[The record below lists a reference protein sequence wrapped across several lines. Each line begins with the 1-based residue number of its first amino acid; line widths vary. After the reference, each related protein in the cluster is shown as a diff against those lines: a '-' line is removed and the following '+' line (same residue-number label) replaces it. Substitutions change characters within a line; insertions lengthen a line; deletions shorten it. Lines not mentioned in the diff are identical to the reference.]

1 MGIDSPTTH
10 KINSKMLR
18 IALIAV
24 CLAVAAASPID
35 LSGYTEDQK
44 AVISFQL
51 ALANELAAP
60 EVPGLAAH
68 QAAEAAVLAQQGKNP
83 GLIKHN
89 LGLARCCS
97 GRGCCSWSLLER
109 TSRRPPHQVPIPMSL
124 STKILQSIPAHSL
137 CTWCGFS
144 QHLPHL
150 YM

>member
-1 MGIDSPTTH
+1 MGIPYRIDSSTTH
-10 KINSKMLR
+10 KINSKMLK

-89 LGLARCCS
+89 LGLARVAQAEALFVVS
-97 GRGCCSWSLLER
+97 FREDK
-109 TSRRPPHQVPIPMSL
+109 
-124 STKILQSIPAHSL
+124 ST
-137 CTWCGFS
+137 
-144 QHLPHL
+144 
-150 YM
+150 